1 MYVKCIFFR
10 FYCNF
15 FSVKIF
21 LLEAGSSEYFFRT
34 LSEHPEKGPDNFQFF
49 DMDVSQTI
57 RV

>member
-21 LLEAGSSEYFFRT
+21 LLEAAVNIFFRT
-34 LSEHPEKGPDNFQFF
+34 VSEHPEKGPDNFQFF